1 MNEDESTKLRHH
13 LRREV
18 VQTWIWTAAVAVL
31 VAAILV
37 EHARGGELM
46 DCEPQPVSGDGRHW
60 AYRIIDGR
68 ECWYPGE
75 RGKPKDELRWTEA
88 PSAPQQSG
96 MLKQSEVEVSLPEPA
111 PQQPGVVERSE
122 VEDSPRKP
130 ILDLVAASPEPG
142 IEGMPEKWRAA
153 AADQLLAFTCC
164 WPELPA
170 TVPLPQPG
178 SGRTQEQPPAWPLI
192 LLPLALCAMWS
203 IRKLKRGPSR
213 RWSIQQ
219 WPSINTSFPK
229 NKNIRAARRAAA
241 GADGR

>member
-46 DCEPQPVSGDGRHW
+46 DCEPQPASGDGRHW
-60 AYRIIDGR
+60 AYRIIHGR

-75 RGKPKDELRWTEA
+75 RGKPKLRWTEA

-96 MLKQSEVEVSLPEPA
+96 MLKQSEGEVSLPEPA

-122 VEDSPRKP
+122 VEGSPRKP
-130 ILDLVAASPEPG
+130 ILDLAAASPEPG
-142 IEGMPEKWRAA
+142 IEGMPEEWRAA
-153 AADQLLAFTCC
+153 APTSCS
-164 WPELPA
+164 PSPA
-170 TVPLPQPG
+170 A
-178 SGRTQEQPPAWPLI
+178 GRSCRRP
-192 LLPLALCAMWS
+192 S
-203 IRKLKRGPSR
+203 RSHSRGPDEHRTSR
-213 RWSIQQ
+213 RL
-219 WPSINTSFPK
+219 
-229 NKNIRAARRAAA
+229 
-241 GADGR
+241 GR

>member
-1 MNEDESTKLRHH
+1 MNEDESTKLLHH

-18 VQTWIWTAAVAVL
+18 VQTWISTVAVAVL

-37 EHARGGELM
+37 EHARGGELV

-96 MLKQSEVEVSLPEPA
+96 VLKQSEVEVSPPEPA

-122 VEDSPRKP
+122 VEGSPRKP
-130 ILDLVAASPEPG
+130 TLDLEAASPEPDT
-142 IEGMPEKWRAA
+142 IQAMPEEWRA
-153 AADQLLAFTCC
+153 
-164 WPELPA
+164 
-170 TVPLPQPG
+170 
-178 SGRTQEQPPAWPLI
+178 GRQRQAEPPA
-192 LLPLALCAMWS
+192 LA
-203 IRKLKRGPSR
+203 RGNRVFSVPE
-213 RWSIQQ
+213 
-219 WPSINTSFPK
+219 
-229 NKNIRAARRAAA
+229 
-241 GADGR
+241 